1 MLVGHVIDV
10 WSSHLLQQPS
20 LQELHS
26 HCHLYDQTFKT
37 CDTMARKYTLVA
49 PGRCVYPDKGSVELN
64 ELPIFTVYRLVLQ
77 QVLLCLD
84 VKADHFVQLQMHPAS

>member
-1 MLVGHVIDV
+1 MCGQATCCNSQACKNCTLAATYMIRHSRLVTPWQGNRR
-10 WSSHLLQQPS
+10 S
-20 LQELHS
+20 
-26 HCHLYDQTFKT
+26 
-37 CDTMARKYTLVA
+37 YTLVA